1 MVWVAWSAAMVFRYS
16 LVPGEH
22 AVSLLSP
29 ELVVVLAIQGAVF
42 WWTGL
47 YQGMWR
53 FASIPDLWNIVR
65 ACVLG
70 ALGISLGLFLFNR
83 LEGVP
88 RSVFFIYPVIL
99 MFVLG
104 MPRLLYRFWK
114 DHRQA
119 SLGGADRQRVLVLGA
134 GRGGE
139 ALVRDMRLDPDYTPI
154 GFVDDDVDLRG
165 ARLQGIKVFGTL
177 DQLPEVIRRVSAQLL
192 VIAMP
197 SADNAQM
204 QRAVELC
211 EASGLPFRT
220 LPRLQDMVSGRMPFN
235 QLKEV
240 AIDDLLGRDP
250 VSLDWDAISR
260 GLVGRRVLVTGG
272 GGSIGAELCRQ
283 VARLAPL
290 ELMVLDN
297 CEHNLYLMEME
308 LHRDFP
314 DLALQARL
322 ADVCDAQA
330 VEHHLSSFQPDV
342 VFHAAA
348 YKHVPMLQHHIR
360 EAVRNN
366 IFGTVTMARAA
377 DKAGVGTFVLIST
390 DKAVNPGSVMGATK
404 RISEL
409 YCQSL
414 QKRSTSGMRFITVR
428 FGNVLNSAGSVVPLF
443 REQIARGGPVTVT
456 HPEISRYFMTI
467 PESCELIL
475 QAAVL
480 GEGGEIFVL
489 DMGEPVKIRFLA
501 EQMIQLVGKVPGRD
515 IEIVYSGLRPG
526 EKLFEELFYEQEEYS
541 PTGHEKILL
550 ARDPRADWAVF
561 HEQLARM
568 EELCAG
574 YDEAE
579 MESLLYDIV
588 PELAAASRV
597 HGEGENVVPFDRKK
611 A

>member
-1 MVWVAWSAAMVFRYS
+1 
-16 LVPGEH
+16 
-22 AVSLLSP
+22 
-29 ELVVVLAIQGAVF
+29 VF

-47 YQGMWR
+47 YQGLWR

-70 ALGISLGLFLFNR
+70 AFGISLGLFLITR

-99 MFVLG
+99 MVLLG

-114 DHRQA
+114 DHRLA
-119 SLGGADRQRVLVLGA
+119 SLGGADRQRVIVLGA

-139 ALVRDMRLDPDYTPI
+139 TLARDMRLDPEYTPV
-154 GFVDDDVDLRG
+154 GFVDDDVSLRG
-165 ARLQGIKVFGTL
+165 ARLQGLRVYGTL
-177 DQLPEVIRRVSAQLL
+177 DQLPEVIRRANAQLL

-197 SADNAQM
+197 SADNTQM
-204 QRAVELC
+204 RRAVELC

-272 GGSIGAELCRQ
+272 GGSVGAELCRQ
-283 VARLAPL
+283 VARLGPL

-297 CEHNLYLMEME
+297 GEYNLYRIEME
-308 LHRDFP
+308 LHRDYP

-322 ADVCDAQA
+322 ADVCDVQA
-330 VEHHLSSFQPDV
+330 VEHHLSAFQPDV

-348 YKHVPMLQHHIR
+348 YKHVPLLQHHIR

-366 IFGTVTMARAA
+366 VFGTINMARAA
-377 DKAGVGTFVLIST
+377 DRAGVGTFVLIST

-404 RISEL
+404 RVAEL

-414 QKRSTSGMRFITVR
+414 QTRTTTGMRFITVR
-428 FGNVLNSAGSVVPLF
+428 FGNVLDSAGSVVPLF
-443 REQIARGGPVTVT
+443 RQQIARGGPVTVT

-489 DMGEPVKIRFLA
+489 DMGEPVKIRYLA

-561 HEQLARM
+561 HEQLGRL

-579 MESLLYDIV
+579 MESLIYAIV
-588 PELAAASRV
+588 PELAAADN
-597 HGEGENVVPFDRKK
+597 GENVVPFDRKK